1 MGAVLIN
8 IDYNKTAKAFKELG
22 ITDFDQQFSQLNAS
36 ALFEELEMGKISND
50 YFYAAM
56 QAQITGAVDQSLIK
70 NAWNAILE
78 DFRKE
83 SMHYLVELKKDY
95 RLFLLSNTN
104 AIHLEEVNIILQ
116 KQLGVAEV
124 DDYFEKAY
132 YSHKVGMRKPHADIF
147 EFVLTDAGILASETL
162 FIDDTKMNIDT
173 AQQLGFN
180 THLLLPSQRIEDLK
194 YH

>member
-8 IDYNKTAKAFKELG
+8 IDYNKTAQAFKELG
-22 ITDFDQQFSQLNAS
+22 ITDFDQQFSQVNAS
-36 ALFEELEMGKISND
+36 ALFEELEMGKITND
-50 YFYAAM
+50 YFYTAM
-56 QAQITGAVDQSLIK
+56 QTQIPGSVDQSQIK
-70 NAWNAILE
+70 HAWNAILE

-83 SMHYLVELKKDY
+83 SMHYLIELKKNF

-104 AIHLEEVNIILQ
+104 AIHLEEVNLILQ
-116 KQLGVAEV
+116 KQLGVMEV

-147 EFVLTDAGILASETL
+147 EFVLSDAGILASETL
-162 FIDDTKMNIDT
+162 FVDDTKMNIDT
-173 AQQLGFN
+173 AEQLGFN

>member
-1 MGAVLIN
+1 
-8 IDYNKTAKAFKELG
+8 
-22 ITDFDQQFSQLNAS
+22 
-36 ALFEELEMGKISND
+36 
-50 YFYAAM
+50 
-56 QAQITGAVDQSLIK
+56 
-70 NAWNAILE
+70 
-78 DFRKE
+78 
-83 SMHYLVELKKDY
+83 MHYLVELKKDF